1 MTFKNKVVAFLAA
14 SLLSISVFSGAGA
27 DSVGGSAELQDGD
40 CFGYVY
46 DGNANFGTYYF
57 DSYGYQWYSNYDGY
71 AYITYNVW
79 GSQWDQDCGV
89 SVSSAGLTNT
99 TDGTVIDQ
107 SYIYASSWY
116 LNGNLQTSGS
126 IYTGYWWGTSDTVY
140 LSMGYLPGS
149 FSPGTYTGTVDL
161 TISNDAP

>member
-14 SLLSISVFSGAGA
+14 SLLSISIFSGAGA
-27 DSVGGSAELQDGD
+27 DSVGGSAELQDGN
-40 CFGYVY
+40 CSGYIWY
-46 DGNANFGTYYF
+46 GSADFGTYYY
-57 DSYGYQWYSNYDGY
+57 DSWNYQWYSNNDGY
-71 AYITYNVW
+71 AYLSYEVY
-79 GSQWDQDCGV
+79 GDQWDQDCGV

-99 TDGTVIDQ
+99 TDGSVIDQ

-116 LNGNLQTSGS
+116 LNGNLQVSGS
-126 IYTGYWWGTSDTVY
+126 IDTYWGWNYDSVY
-140 LSMGYLPGS
+140 LSMASLPGS